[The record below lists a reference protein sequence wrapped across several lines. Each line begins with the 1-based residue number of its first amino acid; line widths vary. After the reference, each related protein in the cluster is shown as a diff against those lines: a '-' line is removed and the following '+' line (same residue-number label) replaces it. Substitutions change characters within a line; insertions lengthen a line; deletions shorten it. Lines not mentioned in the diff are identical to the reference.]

1 VSEQT
6 DQNFQNHSTFD
17 KKFFIVALLGLA
29 TVILGLAALFFDNT
43 RIGAAGL
50 VTAGLGIMGGIV
62 TVRLYSTKLQDRIIR
77 TEMRLRL
84 HTILD
89 LDLAAKSDGLSI
101 SQLVALRFASDAE
114 LPALVEKVLNENL
127 TSSNEIKKLV
137 SDWQGDYY
145 RV

>member
-1 VSEQT
+1 
-6 DQNFQNHSTFD
+6 
-17 KKFFIVALLGLA
+17 
-29 TVILGLAALFFDNT
+29 
-43 RIGAAGL
+43 
-50 VTAGLGIMGGIV
+50 
-62 TVRLYSTKLQDRIIR
+62 
-77 TEMRLRL
+77 MRYRL

-127 TSSNEIKKLV
+127 TSSSEIKKLV
-137 SDWQGDYY
+137 SDWQGDYH